1 LTGKKLKAIIKIC
14 PGCGFNI
21 FTLLLLGFMISCAP
35 AKYVPD
41 DAYLLSRNKIMIEQ
55 KKVDKSDLEAYLLQ
69 KPNKKILG
77 IRLNLFY
84 YNLSNIN
91 KNRWPHG
98 WLRKIGEEPVI
109 YDPYQTERTRE
120 QFKIYLE
127 NKGYYEA
134 QVRDTVHFKKR
145 DAKVLYQIKPGEPLR
160 IRKIFYLFEDTGIVS
175 IILNDTANSLI
186 VKRMLFDKEKLQE
199 ERIRLEELMKQHGYY
214 NFSKEYIY
222 FNAELVPGRRQVD
235 LTFVIKEYVEGE
247 INRRSMVRHHKKY
260 RINDVTIYPNYNPYE
275 SLTGVSN
282 NNSYDTLNIEGTGF
296 IYRNKVNVKPQ
307 LIFSHNYILPGKIYD
322 NRDYNKTYR
331 YLSSLGLF
339 RFININYTEPPVGND
354 DARDLYPLD
363 CQIELTQKNIQSYQ
377 HEIVGTNSYGDL
389 GVRYNLLYQNL
400 NLFRGA
406 ETFNLKFTGA
416 FEALRYSS
424 IIDLSRTIELGT
436 ETSFEIPK
444 FFLPFRMTEF
454 VKKYSPKTVFALAL
468 NHRIEKQYVRTFA
481 NASFGYTWRGAR
493 FMRHSLFPFEL
504 SFVQVDEER
513 SKDFLEIVDSTFLEY
528 SFTDHLVGVS
538 RYTFEYNTQEIGKI
552 KDFVFI
558 RLNLELAGNSLYAI
572 NKWTNSSVV
581 ENSYRLFDVRFSQ
594 YSRADL
600 EFKYFRIY
608 NSRNTLVYRGFA
620 GVGYPYGNSNTM
632 PFEKKYFVGGPNSI
646 RAWNAYSLGPDSEEK
661 YENTGDIKLEFNLEY
676 RFKLFWKLEG
686 ALFMDA
692 GNIWDIYYQESRADA
707 FFKWD
712 RFLSD
717 FAIGTG
723 FGTRFDFSIFLL
735 RIDIAMKM
743 RDPLAAAGEKL
754 IITSR
759 KTDHSDDFTIQFGI
773 GYPF

>member
-1 LTGKKLKAIIKIC
+1 LTGKKLKAIFK
-14 PGCGFNI
+14 I
-21 FTLLLLGFMISCAP
+21 FTGCRFGLFTLPVIGFIFSCAP
-35 AKYVPD
+35 AKYVPED
-41 DAYLLSRNKIMIEQ
+41 SYLLNRNKVIIRQ
-55 KKVDKSDLEAYLLQ
+55 DKLDKSDLESYLLQ
-69 KPNKKILG
+69 KPNKRILG

-91 KNRWPHG
+91 KTRWPHG
-98 WLRKIGEEPVI
+98 WLRKIGEEPVV
-109 YDPYQTERTRE
+109 YDPFLTSRTRE

-134 QVRDTVHFKKR
+134 QVLDSIRYKKR
-145 DAKVLYQIKPGEPLR
+145 NAKVIYEINPGEPLR
-160 IRKIFYLFEDTGIVS
+160 VRNICYLFEDTSIVS
-175 IILNDTANSLI
+175 IILNDTVNSLV
-186 VKRMLFDKEKLQE
+186 VKGMLFDKEKLQN
-199 ERIRLEELMKQHGYY
+199 ERIRLEELMKQNGYY

-222 FNAELVPGRRQVD
+222 FNAELVPGRHLVD
-235 LTFVIKEYVEGE
+235 LTFVIKEYTEGE
-247 INRRSMVRHHKKY
+247 TNRRSMVKHHKKY
-260 RINDVTIYPNYNPYE
+260 KIDEVTFYPDYDPYE
-275 SLTGVSN
+275 VITRTGDN
-282 NNSYDTLNIEGTGF
+282 NDQDTIIYGKTRF
-296 IYRNKVNVKPQ
+296 IYRNKPNIKPQ
-307 LIFSHNYILPGKIYD
+307 VLFNHYYILPGEICDIRD
-322 NRDYNKTYR
+322 NNKTYR
-331 YLSSLGLF
+331 NLSSLGLF
-339 RFININYTEPPVGND
+339 RFININYTEPPAAVSDSSGF
-354 DARDLYPLD
+354 YPLD
-363 CQIELTQKNIQSYQ
+363 CQIELTKKNIQSYQ

-424 IIDLSRTIELGT
+424 ITDLSRTFELGT
-436 ETSFEIPK
+436 ETRYEIPK

-454 VKKYSPKTVFALAL
+454 VKKYSPKTVFTLAL

-481 NASFGYTWRGAR
+481 NGSFGYTWRGNR
-493 FMRHSLFPFEL
+493 FLRHSLFPFEL
-504 SFVQVDEER
+504 NFVQVDEYR

-558 RLNLELAGNSLYAI
+558 RLNFELAGNSLYYI
-572 NKWTNSSVV
+572 NKWTNSKLV
-581 ENSYRLFDVRFSQ
+581 EGSYQLFDVRFSQ
-594 YSRADL
+594 YTRTDL

-608 NSRNTLVYRGFA
+608 NARNTLVYRGFA

-646 RAWNAYSLGPDSEEK
+646 RAWNAYSLGPNSDEK

-686 ALFMDA
+686 ALFIDA
-692 GNIWDIYYQESRADA
+692 GNIWDIYYQESRANA
-707 FFKWD
+707 FFEWNKFYKD
-712 RFLSD
+712 L
-717 FAIGTG
+717 AIGTG

-743 RDPLAAAGEKL
+743 RDPLAPAGERL
-754 IITSR
+754 ILTSR
-759 KTDHSDDFTIQFGI
+759 KLTSGDDFTIQFGI

>member
-1 LTGKKLKAIIKIC
+1 MKAIFKISY
-14 PGCGFNI
+14 GCIFNI
-21 FTLLLLGFMISCAP
+21 STLLILGLMISCSP
-35 AKYVPD
+35 SRYVPENSF
-41 DAYLLSRNKIMIEQ
+41 LLNKNKLIIEQ
-55 KKVDKSDLEAYLLQ
+55 KKIDKSDLEAYLLQ
-69 KPNKKILG
+69 KPNKRILG

-91 KNRWPHG
+91 KTRWPHS
-98 WLRKIGEEPVI
+98 WLRKIGEEPVV
-109 YDPYQTERTRE
+109 YDPFLTNRTRE

-127 NKGYYEA
+127 NKGYYDA
-134 QVRDTVHFKKR
+134 RVRDSVRFKK
-145 DAKVLYQIKPGEPLR
+145 DNAKVIYRIKPGEPLR
-160 IRKIFYLFEDTGIVS
+160 IRNIRYLFEDTGIVS
-175 IILNDTANSLI
+175 VILNDTVNSLI
-186 VKRMLFDKEKLQE
+186 DKGMLFDKEKLQN
-199 ERIRLEELMKQHGYY
+199 ERIRLEELMKQNGYY
-214 NFSKEYIY
+214 GFSKEYIY
-222 FNAELVPGRRQVD
+222 FNAEVVNDRNLVD

-260 RINDVTIYPNYNPYE
+260 KINDVIFYPNYNPYE
-275 SLTGVSN
+275 ALT
-282 NNSYDTLNIEGTGF
+282 NSADHRNQDTIIHDGTKF
-296 IYRNKVNVKPQ
+296 IYRNKVNIKPQ
-307 LIFSHNYILPGKIYD
+307 VIYNHHYILPDKTYD
-322 NRDYNKTYR
+322 IRDYNKTYR
-331 YLSSLGLF
+331 NLSSLGLF
-339 RFININYTEPPVGND
+339 RFINIHYSESP
-354 DARDLYPLD
+354 DAKTDSSGIYPLD
-363 CQIELTQKNIQSYQ
+363 CQVELTPKNIQSYQ

-416 FEALRYSS
+416 FEALRYSG
-424 IIDLSRTIELGT
+424 ITDLSRTFELGT
-436 ETSFEIPK
+436 ETRFEIPK

-481 NASFGYTWRGAR
+481 NASYGYTWRGAR
-493 FMRHSLFPFEL
+493 YLRHTLFPFEL
-504 SFVQVDEER
+504 NFVQVDEYR

-538 RYTFEYNTQEIGKI
+538 RYTAEFNTQEIGKI
-552 KDFVFI
+552 RDFVFI
-558 RLNLELAGNSLYAI
+558 RLNLELAGNSLYFI
-572 NKWTNSSVV
+572 NKLTDSRVV
-581 ENSYRLFDVRFSQ
+581 EGSYRLFDVRFSQ
-594 YSRADL
+594 YARADL
-600 EFKYFRIY
+600 EFKYFRVI
-608 NSRNTLVYRGFA
+608 NSRNTMVYRGFA
-620 GVGYPYGNSNTM
+620 GVGYPYANANSM

-661 YENTGDIKLEFNLEY
+661 YENTGDIKLEFNMEY

-712 RFLSD
+712 RFLTD

-743 RDPLAAAGEKL
+743 RDPLAPAGERL
-754 IITSR
+754 ILTSR
-759 KTDHSDDFTIQFGI
+759 KLTFSDDFTVQFGI